1 MSHARLSRAMTVVV
15 LAALVVTGAA
25 ADAADAAEKSAAE
38 LLPTSTL
45 VYLEIPQPGKLA
57 RSVLDHPVARK
68 LMASPDVRR
77 GLEQPKARELLAVVA
92 ELEKR
97 LGLDWHEA
105 IDAAAG
111 DGVVVA
117 FEAWTQGVVGLI
129 KSRDKAAAA
138 RLRDAVL
145 DFVRQDAAAKG
156 AADPIKTAGQRGLTT
171 HEVNGLTVAQI
182 GSWLALSN
190 KPHMVRSIADRAT
203 ANDEAPTLAGDE
215 EFQQAKALSAAGD
228 ARPDAWA
235 MVRLAPLR
243 LLGVAKPL
251 LNNTGKSDDPGA
263 ELLAAGILS
272 ATSNAP
278 FVTTSLNVD
287 DESVRL
293 SISTPFD
300 RAWVG
305 PERNFYFGPPQSG
318 AAPPLRPRGTML
330 SVTAYRDLSAFWQA
344 GPDLFGEGV
353 AAKMARTDS
362 ELSVFFGGKS
372 FGAHVLGALAPQLQ
386 LVVAAQDYKA
396 AGVPEPTIRFPAG
409 ALVVS
414 IRQDAAAMRKRLRVA
429 FQSLVALAN
438 LDGAQKGRPL
448 LEMGMEKH
456 AGAEIHY
463 AMYDAVGD
471 DDGDAAMMMAGGA
484 GDVHMNFSPSLVVVN
499 DYAMLC
505 STRQIA
511 RELAELV
518 AKPGAPRVTTL
529 PENALVEADAK
540 VITAVLRQ
548 NRGQLVA
555 QNMLEKGH
563 DQAAAEREIDTL
575 LTLLGLVRDAS
586 VRLTPTE
593 KALTLEVQVRATN
606 GE

>member
-1 MSHARLSRAMTVVV
+1 MSHIHRSRAITLVV
-15 LAALVVTGAA
+15 LAAFVASAA
-25 ADAADAAEKSAAE
+25 AADAAEKSAAE

-45 VYLEIPQPGKLA
+45 VYLEIHQPETLA
-57 RSVLDHPVARK
+57 RNILDHPVARK
-68 LMASPDVRR
+68 LMASPEVRK
-77 GLEQPKARELLAVVA
+77 GLEEPKARELLAVVA
-92 ELEKR
+92 EVEKR
-97 LGLDWHEA
+97 LGTGWRET

-111 DGVVVA
+111 DGLVVA

-129 KSRDKAAAA
+129 KSKDKDAAV
-138 RLRDAVL
+138 RLRDAVFAL
-145 DFVRQDAAAKG
+145 VRQDAAAKG
-156 AADPIKTAGQRGLTT
+156 ATDPIKTVEQRGLTS
-171 HEVNGLTVAQI
+171 HELNGLSVAQV

-190 KPHMVRSIADRAT
+190 KPQIVQSIADRAR
-203 ANDEAPTLAGDE
+203 ANDGAPTLAGEE
-215 EFQQAKALSAAGD
+215 EFQRAREMAAGGD
-228 ARPDAWA
+228 TKPDAWA

-243 LLGVAKPL
+243 LLGAAKPL
-251 LNNTGKSDDPGA
+251 LNNTGKSDDPGP
-263 ELLAAGILS
+263 ELLAGGILS

-278 FVTTSLNVD
+278 FVTAALKVD
-287 DESVRL
+287 DESVRM
-293 SISTPFD
+293 SVATPFD

-305 PERNFYFGPPQSG
+305 PERKFYFGTQGDG

-330 SVTAYRDLSAFWQA
+330 SLTAYRDLSAFWQA

-372 FGAHVLGALAPQLQ
+372 FGAHVLGAIGPQVQ

-396 AGVPEPTIRFPAG
+396 AGVPEPAIKFPAG
-409 ALVVS
+409 AIVVNL
-414 IRQDAAAMRKRLRVA
+414 RQDVAAMQKRLRVA

-438 LDGAQKGRPL
+438 LDGAQKGRSL

-456 AGAEIHY
+456 AGADIHY
-463 AMYDAVGD
+463 ALYDAGGD
-471 DDGDAAMMMAGGA
+471 DQGGAAMMMAGGA
-484 GDVHMNFSPSLVVVN
+484 GDVHMNFSPSLVVVK

-518 AKPGAPRVTTL
+518 AKPDGRRVSTL
-529 PENALVEADAK
+529 RENALVEADAK
-540 VITAVLRQ
+540 VITDVLRQ

-575 LTLLGLVRDAS
+575 LSLLGLARDAT
-586 VRLTPTE
+586 VRLTPSE
-593 KALTLEVQVRATN
+593 KAMTLEVRVRAMKA
-606 GE
+606 E